1 MKTNNKVVAIIL
13 DGFGI
18 NENKEDNPLFV
29 AKMPFYK
36 KLMKTYPST
45 SLNASE
51 EFVGLPA
58 GQMGGSE
65 VGHMN
70 LGAGKCV
77 LQSYMMINKT
87 IKDET
92 FFESATLVE
101 QMHRV
106 NKKGSALHLIGMVS
120 DGGIHSSLYHLIATL
135 ELAKKQGVKNVYVHC
150 ITDGRD
156 TAPDAGREF
165 LEKLQEE
172 IKRIGVG
179 KIASVCGR
187 FFAMDRENRWNRT
200 EEAYNLFAFGKGI
213 EVDNFENVFDVEYAK
228 KTSDEFIPP
237 YVVDGYGGM
246 NKNDE
251 IFFFNFRPDR
261 MRQITKAFSAKR
273 FHEFDRKFG
282 AVKCTSMC
290 SYDVRF
296 KNVKTVFSPLKV
308 DMTLSKYLSKLGL
321 KQLKI
326 SETTKYAHVTY
337 YFNGGIEKAPRGE
350 DRVLIESENVENFA
364 LFPQMKAPEIANVAE
379 KAIVSEKYDF
389 ILINFSNADMVGHT
403 GNFKAAVKAL
413 EYIDKALEKV
423 ITAGLDM
430 GYICVLTADHGNV
443 EDMREKAGL
452 STTHT
457 KNPVPFLITD
467 KGIKYKRGKFSLS
480 SFAPTICELMKI
492 KTPEEMDA
500 PSLIK
505 WKES

>member
-1 MKTNNKVVAIIL
+1 MKANKKVVAIVL

-18 NENKEDNPLFV
+18 NENKEANPLFV

-36 KLMKTYPST
+36 KLIKIYPKTE
-45 SLNASE
+45 LNASE
-51 EFVGLPA
+51 EFVGLPE

-70 LGAGKCV
+70 LGAGTCV
-77 LQSYMMINKT
+77 LQSYMMINKS
-87 IKDET
+87 IKDKS
-92 FFESATLVE
+92 FFENEVLVN
-101 QMHRV
+101 QMKRV
-106 NKKGSALHLIGMVS
+106 VKNKSSLHLIGMVS
-120 DGGIHSSLYHLIATL
+120 DGGIHSSLYHLVATL
-135 ELAKKQGVKNVYVHC
+135 EMAKKQGLTSVFVHC

-156 TAPDAGREF
+156 TSPDAGREF

-187 FFAMDRENRWNRT
+187 FFAMDRENRWNRI

-237 YVVDGYGGM
+237 YVVDGYKGM
-246 NKNDE
+246 NKKDE

-261 MRQITKAFSAKR
+261 MRQITKAFSASK
-273 FHEFDRKFG
+273 FTDFQRKL
-282 AVKCTSMC
+282 APIKCTSMC
-290 SYDVRF
+290 VYDIRF
-296 KNVKTVFSPLKV
+296 KGVLPVFPQLKIG
-308 DMTLSKYLSKLGL
+308 MTLSKYLSSLGL

-337 YFNGGIEKAPRGE
+337 YFNGGVEKAPRGE

-364 LFPQMKAPEIANVAE
+364 NYPQMKAPEIASVAE

-389 ILINFSNADMVGHT
+389 ILINISNADMVGHT
-403 GNFKAAVKAL
+403 GNFKAAVTAL
-413 EYIDKALEKV
+413 EYVDKALEKI

-430 GYICVLTADHGNV
+430 GYVCVLTADHGNI

-467 KGIKYKRGKFSLS
+467 KGVKYKKGKFGLS
-480 SFAPTICELMKI
+480 SFAPTVCELMKI
-492 KTPEEMDA
+492 KIPEEMDA
-500 PSLIK
+500 PSLLK
-505 WKES
+505 